1 MFSSYSALA
10 HLKCTKLKNNYGAS
24 LVDGRIWHLRTVNS
38 ELQESFSRLT
48 AKYKDHEVNFSALW
62 ESSKTNS
69 KASLDSNASTSEGCS
84 KYYKI
89 DVQACVTNLEKLE
102 KLIKAKDV
110 QLNRLN
116 MLVRN
121 GYEGNF

>member
-1 MFSSYSALA
+1 MFSSYSSLA
-10 HLKCTKLKNNYGAS
+10 HLKCTKLKNDCGAS
-24 LVDGRIWHLRTVNS
+24 LVDSRIWHLRIVNS
-38 ELQESFSRLT
+38 ELQESFSGFT

-62 ESSKTNS
+62 ESSKNNS
-69 KASLDSNASTSEGCS
+69 KASLDSNASTSEGCT

-89 DVQACVTNLEKLE
+89 DFQACVTNLEKLE

-121 GYEGNF
+121 GYEGNV

>member
-1 MFSSYSALA
+1 MEKLEIDLSLA
-10 HLKCTKLKNNYGAS
+10 NDSKEKMSKDHTLASESLATLKNSY
-24 LVDGRIWHLRTVNS
+24 S